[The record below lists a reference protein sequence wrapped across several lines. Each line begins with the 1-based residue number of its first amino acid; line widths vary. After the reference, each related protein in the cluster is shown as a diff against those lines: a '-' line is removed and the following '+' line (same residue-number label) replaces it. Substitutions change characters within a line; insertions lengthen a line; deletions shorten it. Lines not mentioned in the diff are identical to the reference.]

1 MNFVKKCISIFCLLT
16 ILTILVYQIF
26 QNMDADVSTSLASL
40 VSLKTPTSSPPTDL
54 RSVKV
59 APEGCIPNA
68 SVLRSANEV
77 CNNGVQASEAC
88 RGLMT
93 SASGSTMKESNEPPE
108 SFYQGVSHNPFMLPP
123 RKTNMDYIP
132 VQENVGM
139 LREKEDVC
147 SYEPNHPQCST
158 KWNMFRENVVEGM
171 DDGGGF
177 GGADFGKFIEVFFE
191 MIGFIIYILVTL
203 PDHIIAFVEGFVWL
217 ILAGVDLFIA
227 GFELFALQLQDMGIL
242 IADLFT
248 CGMTMQENLPMC
260 TIFWFLDFA
269 IFVIVLLFAWVPIT
283 LVRLLTL
290 HKLNL
295 NPMYL
300 TFFGV
305 KGYRD
310 IDGGRVQKDGF
321 LAKLSHWFY
330 KSFGFEFMHFPD
342 YILKKCYTCD
352 IVGDFM
358 NIAYDFTVGFI
369 RIFEYPIQDLAKS
382 MPYFWHGTYLD
393 MMMGQNKLPPMD
405 GGFGSYMVPMPDPR
419 LGQPY
424 MNRQG
429 GYID

>member
-16 ILTILVYQIF
+16 ILTILVCQIF
-26 QNMDADVSTSLASL
+26 QNMDV
-40 VSLKTPTSSPPTDL
+40 
-54 RSVKV
+54 
-59 APEGCIPNA
+59 
-68 SVLRSANEV
+68 
-77 CNNGVQASEAC
+77 
-88 RGLMT
+88 
-93 SASGSTMKESNEPPE
+93 TMKEAGYPPNEGFVQVGKMP
-108 SFYQGVSHNPFMLPP
+108 LPP

-147 SYEPNHPQCST
+147 SYEPNLPECST
-158 KWNMFRENVVEGM
+158 KWNIFRENVVEGM
-171 DDGGGF
+171 EGGGLFGGF
-177 GGADFGKFIEVFFE
+177 GAFIAVLFE
-191 MIGFIIYILVTL
+191 MLGFIIYILVTL

-227 GFELFALQLQDMGIL
+227 GFELFALQLQDIGIL

-248 CGMTMQENLPMC
+248 CGMTMQDNLPMC

-269 IFVIVLLFAWVPIT
+269 IYVIVLLFAWVPIA

-290 HKLNL
+290 NKLNL

-310 IDGGRVQKDGF
+310 IDGGRVEKDGF

-342 YILKKCYTCD
+342 YVLKKCYTCD

-358 NIAYDFTVGFI
+358 NIAYDFTIGFI

-382 MPYFWHGTYLD
+382 MPYFWHGTYMD
-393 MMMGQNKLPPMD
+393 MLMGQNKLPPMD
-405 GGFGSYMVPMPDPR
+405 GGFGSYMVPMPDKR

-424 MNRQG
+424 MNREG